1 MRGIGTGQRIHV
13 MIIPE
18 VAELMQ
24 REEDAAARNAA
35 AVAAELSDSLKDG
48 GDRQT
53 LSENI
58 SALAASGGGSSLS
71 RSSSRAV
78 SRSNSADYPSENDD
92 DDDDNAGR
100 ESASAVAITSLAVSK
115 VHNALQAAAA
125 LPKIASMSDFR
136 TGEDDDDDDD
146 GNNGGSGEKYPDAL
160 LLRPPTSLRSRWFGS

>member
-71 RSSSRAV
+71 RSSSSSGSGG
-78 SRSNSADYPSENDD
+78 SRS
-92 DDDDNAGR
+92 AG
-100 ESASAVAITSLAVSK
+100 S
-115 VHNALQAAAA
+115 
-125 LPKIASMSDFR
+125 
-136 TGEDDDDDDD
+136 
-146 GNNGGSGEKYPDAL
+146 
-160 LLRPPTSLRSRWFGS
+160 W

>member
-58 SALAASGGGSSLS
+58 SALAGAMRLVHVFNDGGIL
-71 RSSSRAV
+71 
-78 SRSNSADYPSENDD
+78 
-92 DDDDNAGR
+92 
-100 ESASAVAITSLAVSK
+100 LAVPD
-115 VHNALQAAAA
+115 N
-125 LPKIASMSDFR
+125 SD
-136 TGEDDDDDDD
+136 
-146 GNNGGSGEKYPDAL
+146 
-160 LLRPPTSLRSRWFGS
+160 PTEG

>member
-58 SALAASGGGSSLS
+58 SALAASGGGSSLGG
-71 RSSSRAV
+71 
-78 SRSNSADYPSENDD
+78 
-92 DDDDNAGR
+92 AGTR
-100 ESASAVAITSLAVSK
+100 PAR
-115 VHNALQAAAA
+115 ALQDEHDVARVR
-125 LPKIASMSDFR
+125 I
-136 TGEDDDDDDD
+136 D
-146 GNNGGSGEKYPDAL
+146 G
-160 LLRPPTSLRSRWFGS
+160 